1 MSLDIEVLNQIT
13 ETAVIA
19 SSVNTDK
26 LKETDFPTAVISN
39 DTRVISLE
47 NYQKNRNYFK
57 GAFKTSDIDN
67 FSEYNRNQDKYE
79 DKQCFI
85 DPEHM
90 RAYSIFDIGNK
101 ECAGHCSHTATLS
114 LSESVE
120 YKALLRFDNEVI
132 SQKTISE
139 FIEDWSENIA
149 CFYSE
154 SGELKPLENKI
165 AIQLV
170 RKVTIEA
177 KSDKTS
183 EVGDFETRQS
193 VMESVEAKADGSVDK
208 LPSRIVFKCKPYD
221 VLQERTF
228 IIRISMLTGD
238 KSPRFSFRIINLG
251 MHEKEMAEEFKNVL
265 TNKLGD
271 NIKTYIGNFC
281 S

>member
-67 FSEYNRNQDKYE
+67 FSEYNKNQDKYD

-90 RAYSIFDIGNK
+90 MAYSIFDIGNK
-101 ECAGHCSHTATLS
+101 ECAGHCSHTATL
-114 LSESVE
+114 LLNKSVE
-120 YKALLRFDNEVI
+120 YKSLLKLNDEVI

-139 FIEDWSENIA
+139 FIEDWSENIT
-149 CFYSE
+149 CSYVE

-165 AIQLV
+165 AIQSV
-170 RKVTIEA
+170 RKVTLEA

-183 EVGDFETRQS
+183 EINDFESKQS
-193 VMESVEAKADGSVDK
+193 VMESVEAKAKDYGDK
-208 LPSRIVFKCKPYD
+208 LPSRISFKCKPYD
-221 VLQERTF
+221 ILQERTF
-228 IIRISMLTGD
+228 MIRISLLTGD

-251 MHEKEMAEEFKNVL
+251 AHEKEMSKEFMDVL

-271 NIKTYIGNFC
+271 NMKTYIGNFC